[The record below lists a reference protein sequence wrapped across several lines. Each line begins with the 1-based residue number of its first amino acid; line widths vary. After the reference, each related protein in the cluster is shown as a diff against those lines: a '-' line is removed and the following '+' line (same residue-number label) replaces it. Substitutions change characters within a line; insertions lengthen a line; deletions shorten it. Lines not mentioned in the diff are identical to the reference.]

1 MRFTNV
7 PGCWFGSEEGS
18 STLVA
23 SSEPDGYDGVST
35 LTTASKARAYA
46 RAFNLGEWI
55 ATLDVP
61 ADAAVFVGPTSANG
75 HVDVRGDPADLLAMV
90 AAVEPVEPPT

>member
-1 MRFTNV
+1 MSYRALDKAG
-7 PGCWFGSEEGS
+7 PRR
-18 STLVA
+18 